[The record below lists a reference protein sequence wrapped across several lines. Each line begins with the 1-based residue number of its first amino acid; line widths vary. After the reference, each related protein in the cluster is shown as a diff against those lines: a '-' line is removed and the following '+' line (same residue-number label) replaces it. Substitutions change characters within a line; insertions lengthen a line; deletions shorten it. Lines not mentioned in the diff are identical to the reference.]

1 MIKNSTLFFYGILGV
16 PIAFLGFPLY
26 IYLPPFYVEH
36 IGLNIGFVGVIL
48 LFARLID
55 MIADPFIGRFCD
67 IYSSKF
73 KIILISSIFLLISL
87 YFLIK
92 PISNSY
98 FYLFIFSIITYISY
112 SFVLIPYLSLNA
124 ILGKNEF
131 DNTKLAFSREI
142 FIIFGVLLS
151 LLLPYIFLVSSDSK
165 KSLELLLL
173 FVLIIFPIA
182 LIIFYKKLKSLE
194 IKSENIALNT
204 FFKSLKTLFKSYPNQ
219 KKLFFAFLFNSLANA
234 LPATL
239 FLFFV
244 KYVLILEEHTGL
256 FLIIYFLS
264 AIVAFP
270 IWIKISKRISKKST
284 WILSICV
291 AIGAFI
297 FVSFL
302 NEGDFFFFSI
312 ICMLTGACLGADM
325 AIPSSIQADV
335 ANFIKQKED
344 LTSVLFGFWAMI
356 TKLSLAFALAISFI
370 TLEFTGFDKQ
380 NINEYSI
387 FAIIFLYSTLPIVF
401 KIFAIF
407 FLNRYEMTK

>member
-1 MIKNSTLFFYGILGV
+1 MKNSTLLFYGILGI

-26 IYLPPFYVEH
+26 IYLPPFYVQH
-36 IGLNIGFVGVIL
+36 IGLNIGLVGAL
-48 LFARLID
+48 LLIARLID

-73 KIILISSIFLLISL
+73 KIILISSLFLTLGL
-87 YFLIK
+87 FFLIK

-124 ILGKNEF
+124 ILGKNEL

-151 LLLPYIFLVSSDSK
+151 LLLPYLFLVSNDSK
-165 KSLELLLL
+165 KSLELLLY
-173 FVLIIFPIA
+173 FVLIVFPIV
-182 LIIFYKKLKSLE
+182 LILFYNKLKFLE
-194 IKSENIALNT
+194 IKNKNISHNN
-204 FFKSLKTLFKSYPNQ
+204 FFKSLKNLFKKYPNQ
-219 KKLFFAFLFNSLANA
+219 KKLFLSFLFNNLANA

-244 KYVLILEEHTGL
+244 KYILVLEQHTGL

-264 AIVAFP
+264 AIFAFP
-270 IWIKISKRISKKST
+270 IWIKISKKISKKST
-284 WILSICV
+284 WILSIFI
-291 AIGAFI
+291 AISAFI
-297 FVSFL
+297 FVPFL
-302 NEGDFFFFSI
+302 NEGDFITFSI
-312 ICMLTGACLGADM
+312 ICIVTGACLGSDM

-335 ANFIKQKED
+335 ANFIKKQED
-344 LTSVLFGFWAMI
+344 LTSVLFGFWAML
-356 TKLSLAFALAISFI
+356 TKLSLALALAISFI
-370 TLEFTGFDKQ
+370 TLEFTGFDKED
-380 NINEYSI
+380 INQYSI
-387 FAIIFLYSTLPIVF
+387 VAIIFLYSTLPIIF
-401 KIFAIF
+401 KICAIF

>member
-1 MIKNSTLFFYGILGV
+1 M
-16 PIAFLGFPLY
+16 
-26 IYLPPFYVEH
+26 
-36 IGLNIGFVGVIL
+36 
-48 LFARLID
+48 
-55 MIADPFIGRFCD
+55 FC
-67 IYSSKF
+67 
-73 KIILISSIFLLISL
+73 
-87 YFLIK
+87 
-92 PISNSY
+92 
-98 FYLFIFSIITYISY
+98 
-112 SFVLIPYLSLNA
+112 
-124 ILGKNEF
+124 
-131 DNTKLAFSREI
+131 
-142 FIIFGVLLS
+142 
-151 LLLPYIFLVSSDSK
+151 
-165 KSLELLLL
+165 
-173 FVLIIFPIA
+173 
-182 LIIFYKKLKSLE
+182 
-194 IKSENIALNT
+194 
-204 FFKSLKTLFKSYPNQ
+204 
-219 KKLFFAFLFNSLANA
+219 FLFNSLANA

-356 TKLSLAFALAISFI
+356 TKLSLAFAIALSFI